1 MKRISTPSL
10 GFPFQ
15 AGIVNFS
22 AVNAVFEDRPATDPP
37 QAGMMKGVQ
46 FCLRTVRKVDIDL
59 RNQFARTKP
68 TVSEDEADTIPPR
81 LQAFRNVVGAV
92 QYAL

>member
-1 MKRISTPSL
+1 
-10 GFPFQ
+10 
-15 AGIVNFS
+15 
-22 AVNAVFEDRPATDPP
+22 
-37 QAGMMKGVQ
+37 MKGVQ